1 MKKFSAFDVFCAG
14 FSCDGCPF
22 LCKAERRCGMRSM
35 SQQQI
40 LNVAFTSNRSERYWE
55 KIRRLHIEVP
65 YGVKMR

>member
-1 MKKFSAFDVFCAG
+1 MKKFNVDIFCIG
-14 FSCDGCPF
+14 FLCGGCPF
-22 LCKAERRCGMRSM
+22 LREVEPRCGMVSM

>member
-1 MKKFSAFDVFCAG
+1 MKKFNKVDVFCTG

-22 LCKAERRCGMRSM
+22 LCKVETRCGMIGM
-35 SQQQI
+35 SRQQI
-40 LNVAFTSNRSERYWE
+40 LNVALTSNRSEKYWE